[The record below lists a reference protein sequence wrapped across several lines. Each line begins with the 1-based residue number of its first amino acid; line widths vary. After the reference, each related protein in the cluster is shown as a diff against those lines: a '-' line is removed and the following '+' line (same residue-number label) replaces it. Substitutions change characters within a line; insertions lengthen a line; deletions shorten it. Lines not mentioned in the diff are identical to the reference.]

1 MPAVTQQKLA
11 SPETDCH
18 ETFPAKI
25 LAVFGTRPEAIKLA
39 PLIRELQSDPVRFRT
54 SVCVTTQHRSML
66 NQVLTTF
73 EITPDYDLHVMQD
86 GQDLFQVTTRCLER
100 LRPVLEQERPDWVLV
115 QGDTTTT
122 FVAALAAC
130 YMRIR
135 IGHVEAGLRTG
146 DKSQPFPEEMNRR
159 LTSHLGNLHFALNSR
174 SKQNLLREGIP
185 EQSIHVTGNTGT
197 DALFY
202 LRERSASVFPSI
214 PGLQNWRGEKPLVLV
229 TCHRRESFGEG
240 FKRVC
245 QSLRQIALRG
255 DVDLIYPVHLN
266 PNVQQPVKSILGDL
280 PNVFLIDPLD
290 YVPFVALMD
299 RALLILTDSG
309 GIQEEAPSLGKP
321 VLVMREVTERPETV
335 EAGTAKLVGTNQEKI
350 VAETVRLLEDRSEYA
365 RMSRIYNPYG
375 DGQASGR
382 IVRILA
388 SQAT

>member
-1 MPAVTQQKLA
+1 MKPSRQ
-11 SPETDCH
+11 
-18 ETFPAKI
+18 KI
-25 LAVFGTRPEAIKLA
+25 LVVFGTRPEAIKLA
-39 PLIRELQSDPVRFRT
+39 PLIRELQSNPVRFRT

-73 EITPDYDLHVMQD
+73 EIIPDYNLNVMQD

-100 LRPVLEQERPDWVLV
+100 LRTVLERERPDWVLV

-130 YMRIR
+130 YMGIR

-159 LTSHLGNLHFALNSR
+159 LTSHLCDLHFAPTPR
-174 SKQNLLREGIP
+174 SKQNLLHEGIP
-185 EQSIHVTGNTGT
+185 EQSIHITGNTGI

-202 LRERSASVFPSI
+202 VRERCASALPSI
-214 PGLQNWRGEKPLVLV
+214 PGLQNWRGERPMVLV

-240 FKRVC
+240 FERVC
-245 QSLRQIALRG
+245 QALRQIALRG

-266 PNVQQPVKSILGDL
+266 PNVQQPVKNILGDL

-290 YVPFVALMD
+290 YVPFIALMD
-299 RALLILTDSG
+299 RAFLILTDSG

-335 EAGTAKLVGTNQEKI
+335 EAGTAKLVGTDREKI
-350 VAETVRLLEDRSEYA
+350 VAETARLLEDRSEYA
-365 RMSRIYNPYG
+365 RMSRRHNPYG

>member
-1 MPAVTQQKLA
+1 MKPSRQ
-11 SPETDCH
+11 
-18 ETFPAKI
+18 KI

-245 QSLRQIALRG
+245 QALRQIALRG

-335 EAGTAKLVGTNQEKI
+335 EAGTAKLVGTDQEKI

>member
-1 MPAVTQQKLA
+1 MKPSRQ
-11 SPETDCH
+11 
-18 ETFPAKI
+18 KI

-214 PGLQNWRGEKPLVLV
+214 PGLQNWRVVSKLK
-229 TCHRRESFGEG
+229 C
-240 FKRVC
+240 
-245 QSLRQIALRG
+245 
-255 DVDLIYPVHLN
+255 PVY
-266 PNVQQPVKSILGDL
+266 VASEMSAFMIL
-280 PNVFLIDPLD
+280 PKVIW
-290 YVPFVALMD
+290 
-299 RALLILTDSG
+299 R
-309 GIQEEAPSLGKP
+309 
-321 VLVMREVTERPETV
+321 
-335 EAGTAKLVGTNQEKI
+335 
-350 VAETVRLLEDRSEYA
+350 
-365 RMSRIYNPYG
+365 
-375 DGQASGR
+375 
-382 IVRILA
+382 
-388 SQAT
+388 

>member
-1 MPAVTQQKLA
+1 MKPSRQ
-11 SPETDCH
+11 
-18 ETFPAKI
+18 KI
-25 LAVFGTRPEAIKLA
+25 LVVFGTRPEAIKLA
-39 PLIRELQSDPVRFRT
+39 PLIRELQSNPVRFRT

-73 EITPDYDLHVMQD
+73 EIIPDYNLNVMQD

-100 LRPVLEQERPDWVLV
+100 LRTVLERERPDWVLV

-130 YMRIR
+130 YMGIR

-159 LTSHLGNLHFALNSR
+159 LTSHLCDLHFAPTPR
-174 SKQNLLREGIP
+174 SKQNLLHEGIP
-185 EQSIHVTGNTGT
+185 EQNIHVTGNTGI

-202 LRERSASVFPSI
+202 VRERCASALPSI
-214 PGLQNWRGEKPLVLV
+214 PGLQNWRGERPMVLV

-240 FKRVC
+240 FERVC
-245 QSLRQIALRG
+245 QALRQIALRG

-266 PNVQQPVKSILGDL
+266 PNVQQPVKNILGDL

-290 YVPFVALMD
+290 YVPFIALMD

-335 EAGTAKLVGTNQEKI
+335 EAGTAKLVGTDREKI
-350 VAETVRLLEDRSEYA
+350 VAETARLLEDRSEYA
-365 RMSRIYNPYG
+365 RMSRRHNPYG

>member
-1 MPAVTQQKLA
+1 MKPSRQKV
-11 SPETDCH
+11 
-18 ETFPAKI
+18 

-39 PLIRELQSDPVRFRT
+39 PLIRALQLDPVRFQT

-73 EITPDYDLHVMQD
+73 EIIPDHDLQVMQD

-100 LRPVLEQERPDWVLV
+100 LRPVLERERPDWVLV

-130 YMRIR
+130 YMGIR

-146 DKSQPFPEEMNRR
+146 DKSRPFPEEMNRR
-159 LTSHLGNLHFALNSR
+159 LTSHLCDLHFAPTRR
-174 SKQNLLREGIP
+174 SKQNLLHEGIP
-185 EQSIHVTGNTGT
+185 EQSIHVTGNTGI

-202 LRERSASVFPSI
+202 VRERCASALPAI

-229 TCHRRESFGEG
+229 TGHRRESFGEG
-240 FKRVC
+240 FERVC
-245 QSLRQIALRG
+245 QALRKIALRG

-266 PNVQQPVKSILGDL
+266 PNVQQPVKKILGNL

-299 RALLILTDSG
+299 RAYFILTDSG

-321 VLVMREVTERPETV
+321 VLVMREVTERPEAV
-335 EAGTAKLVGTNQEKI
+335 EAGTVKLVGTDRERI
-350 VAETVRLLEDRSEYA
+350 VTESTRLLEDRSEYA
-365 RMSRIYNPYG
+365 RMSRAHNPYG

-382 IVRILA
+382 IARILA
-388 SQAT
+388 YQVT